1 VAYRLLYKL
10 VLRRIPPETAH
21 SLAVTSL
28 RAAAPLIRRRP
39 SDLLGVDAL
48 GLRFRSPLGVA
59 AGLDKNGE
67 WFTALGA
74 IGFGFAELGTVTPRA
89 QAGNDKPRIAR
100 VLADEGLVNRMG
112 FPNLGADALAAR
124 LASRHISVPGGRAA
138 DMRLGINLGKN
149 RDTPLERAA
158 EDYAAGAR
166 VLGALADYVVIN
178 VSSPNTPGL
187 RALESVE
194 ALRPIIDAVCAELP
208 AGKPL
213 LVKISPDLADAD
225 VDAVAELAVSSGLA
239 GVIATNTTVE
249 REVLSGEGRAAVAS
263 FDGGGVSGP
272 PLAPR
277 SLEVLARLYSGLRGS
292 GVIVISVGGIT
303 TADDVWQRILA
314 GATLVQAYTGFIY
327 GGPGWPAQINRE
339 LAARVKVAGATSISE
354 LIGSGA
360 PA

>member
-213 LVKISPDLADAD
+213 LAPLERGCGTLTATIERILPQFPAGPARGDPGRRRRSRAG
-225 VDAVAELAVSSGLA
+225 AV
-239 GVIATNTTVE
+239 
-249 REVLSGEGRAAVAS
+249 RAA
-263 FDGGGVSGP
+263 D
-272 PLAPR
+272 R
-277 SLEVLARLYSGLRGS
+277 
-292 GVIVISVGGIT
+292 
-303 TADDVWQRILA
+303 A
-314 GATLVQAYTGFIY
+314 GASRPCTSSRPRCCARPA
-327 GGPGWPAQINRE
+327 PGR
-339 LAARVKVAGATSISE
+339 R
-354 LIGSGA
+354 
-360 PA
+360 